1 MQKQVREKIGQ
12 LEKAIMFTRNEW
24 YTYQMYSNVGVWLLA
39 LPGYHGLPR
48 FLHRILYIYTQYDI
62 YQDPPMIH
70 LFVYRFYFARA
81 EDFRSFAKNCSF
93 AENMLEGSFLPH
105 CQLVLLQFLNLRFFA
120 LSWRI
125 FAFFLRKFSL
135 ELVSHQSKQ
144 VLFSVE
150 LG

>member
-1 MQKQVREKIGQ
+1 MKKQSCLPETSGIHIKCIQ
-12 LEKAIMFTRNEW
+12 MLEFGCW
-24 YTYQMYSNVGVWLLA
+24 LYQVTMV
-39 LPGYHGLPR
+39 YHV
-48 FLHRILYIYTQYDI
+48 FCTVYYIYTQYDI